1 MTAKT
6 TYRQNFLRNSLMIV
20 SCFAVFYS
28 ASSASFYSG
37 GGKKKDNK
45 STLTSLNLKNNPLRL
60 QNGFRFKSGFSFST
74 TNNSNVTTM
83 RGNSITFQK
92 GNNLYVLPVK
102 QKVVFSKFKTPQK
115 EIK

>member
-37 GGKKKDNK
+37 GGKKKNTK
-45 STLTSLNLKNNPLRL
+45 STLTSINLKNNPLSL
-60 QNGFRFKSGFSFST
+60 QNGFRFKSGFTFSST
-74 TNNSNVTTM
+74 TGNTNSVVKGSTV
-83 RGNSITFQK
+83 TFQK
-92 GNNLYVLPVK
+92 GNTLYVLPVK
-102 QKVVFSKFKTPQK
+102 QKVILSKFKTPQK